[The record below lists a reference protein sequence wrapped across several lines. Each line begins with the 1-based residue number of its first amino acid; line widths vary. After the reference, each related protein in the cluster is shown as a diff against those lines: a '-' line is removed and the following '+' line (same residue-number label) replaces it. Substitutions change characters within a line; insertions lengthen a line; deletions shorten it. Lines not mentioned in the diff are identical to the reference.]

1 LGGTIAS
8 DGMGHLSNS
17 SRGVVRRAGPLVER
31 RREPRYATHKLVR
44 VVHNMGAQRVW
55 VIQCS
60 ARGVAILSRAP
71 MQAGEQFMIQ
81 LQLGALTLLVYVVR
95 FCREERKGIF
105 RVGGELV
112 RVSAPGQVS
121 FRAILDALLPPSSTI
136 IA

>member
-1 LGGTIAS
+1 
-8 DGMGHLSNS
+8 MGHLSKA
-17 SRGVVRRAGPLVER
+17 SRGVVRRAEPVVER
-31 RREPRYATHKLVR
+31 RREPRYPTHKLVR
-44 VVHNMGAQRVW
+44 VVYNMGEQRVW

-71 MQAGEQFMIQ
+71 MQTGEQFMIQ
-81 LQLGALTLLVYVVR
+81 LKLGAMTLLVYVVR

-121 FRAILDALLPPSSTI
+121 FRAILDALLPPSSTLL
-136 IA
+136 A